1 MVLGKRSIK
10 GQNCKKGGQVCGR
23 QRAMRDGV
31 MGDINSGQV
40 RAISCILV
48 SCLHLLGIISQQQP
62 QDARESETECQK
74 SVRELR
80 S

>member
-1 MVLGKRSIK
+1 
-10 GQNCKKGGQVCGR
+10 
-23 QRAMRDGV
+23 MRDGV

-74 SVRELR
+74 SVREVR